1 MTMTAEQHKIK
12 QQADDLYERYA
23 KPLEAEHTGKFVAVS
38 PQGQTI
44 LGETMGEV
52 TRQATTAFGRGIF
65 LFKVRQRAVGR
76 WR

>member
-38 PQGQTI
+38 PEGQTI
-44 LGETMGEV
+44 VGETMGEV
-52 TRQATTAFGRGIF
+52 ARQATAAFGRGIF
-65 LFKVRQRAVGR
+65 LFKVGQRAVGR